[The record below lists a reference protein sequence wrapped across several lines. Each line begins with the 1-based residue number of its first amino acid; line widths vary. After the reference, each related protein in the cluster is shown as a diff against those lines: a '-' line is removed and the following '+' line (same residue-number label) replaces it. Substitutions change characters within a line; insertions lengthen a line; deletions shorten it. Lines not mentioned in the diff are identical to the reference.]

1 MRPELAAIDVPAVRG
16 LEIGPLA
23 SPRVRKD
30 EGPVRYV
37 DHASAAELREKYAT
51 DAGMRDRLEEIVDVD
66 YVLGQNTTISEAVGS
81 DAPFDYVIAS
91 HVIEHIPDPI
101 GWMDDLSRVLRVG
114 GILSLVIP
122 DKRYCFDINRS
133 LTETSDLVDAN
144 LRQLRQPSFRQAF
157 DFYSKAI
164 GGTVDTAAVWAG
176 TADYSLAVRQDFA
189 DPDVAALGACR
200 DMLTSDEFVDV
211 HCHVFTPES
220 FVRLVGTLARLD
232 LIDYEVA
239 AFHPTDVNNFEFY
252 VSLRLLDVSTGRDAA
267 RSAQLA
273 SVNRILDEVAPPVVA
288 RPRLVRMEVSA
299 QEERLIEMKRRS
311 LARARSVL
319 KRGR

>member
-1 MRPELAAIDVPAVRG
+1 MRPELAAIDVASMRG

-37 DHASAAELREKYAT
+37 DHASAAELKEKYAT
-51 DAGMRDRLEEIVDVD
+51 DEGMQDRLDKIVDVD
-66 YVLGQNTTISEAVGS
+66 YVLGVDTTISEAVAK

-101 GWMDDLSRVLRVG
+101 GWMDDLTRVLRPG
-114 GILSLVIP
+114 GVLSLVIP

-133 LTETSDLVDAN
+133 LTEISDFVDGN
-144 LRQLRQPSFRQAF
+144 LRHLRQPSFRQAF

-189 DPDVAALGACR
+189 DPDAAAMEACR
-200 DMLTSDEFVDV
+200 HMLTSDEFVDV
-211 HCHVFTPES
+211 HCHVFTPNS
-220 FVRLVGTLARLD
+220 FVRLVEKMARLD
-232 LIDYEVA
+232 LIDYEIA
-239 AFHPTDVNNFEFY
+239 ALHPTELNNFEFY
-252 VSLRLLDVSTGRDAA
+252 VSLRLLDISVGRDAMKE
-267 RSAQLA
+267 SQLA
-273 SVNRILDEVAPPVVA
+273 SVARALGASA
-288 RPRLVRMEVSA
+288 RPAPAQSGLVRMEVSR
-299 QEERLIEMKRRS
+299 QEQRLIDMKRRA
-311 LARARSVL
+311 LARIRAVL